1 MKLLKRLICLT
12 LAVLMLGSLCA
23 CGGTNGNTPETTEGT
38 TAPVVKQPAD
48 TTTPVSDGK
57 TLKMLCLTSSFGV
70 DTTELLAK
78 IAYAEGATDV
88 VIGRLYASGC
98 TLEKHVQNTMSTN
111 GLYDNYYKSTPT
123 GDWTTTPGVPL
134 LPVLKEEDWD
144 IIYIQQGAAAAALP
158 HTYGDYLNQLID
170 FIDKNKTNPNAR
182 YVWNLTWAYQG
193 DSTQSVFT
201 GTFASDQ
208 MAMYDALISTVQEQ
222 ILTRTDFSAVIP
234 TGTAVQNARTS
245 YFGDNL
251 CKDTYHLNN
260 LGKVIAAYTA
270 WSKLTGQTITEV
282 KLQNPISTRDL
293 PSPVAMLTED
303 DKKVIVE
310 AVNNA
315 IANPYEITQSQY
327 TQKP

>member
-1 MKLLKRLICLT
+1 MKMMKKTICLT
-12 LAVLMLGSLCA
+12 LALLMVLGLCA
-23 CGGTNGNTPETTEGT
+23 CAGSNDTPATT
-38 TAPVVKQPAD
+38 TADTTPVVKQPAD

-78 IAYAEGATDV
+78 VAYAEGATDV

-98 TLEKHVQNTMSTN
+98 TLEKHVLNSQSSL

-158 HTYGDYLNQLID
+158 ETYGNYLDQLIE

-193 DSTQSVFT
+193 DSTQPVFA
-201 GTFASDQ
+201 GTFGSDQ
-208 MAMYDALISTVQEQ
+208 MAMYDALISTVKEQ

-234 TGTAVQNARTS
+234 SGTAVQNARTS

-293 PSPVAMLTED
+293 PSPPAILSED

-310 AVNNA
+310 SVNNA
-315 IANPYEITQSQY
+315 IANPYEITQSQF
-327 TQKP
+327 TEKP

>member
-1 MKLLKRLICLT
+1 MKLMKRLISLT
-12 LAVLMLGSLCA
+12 LCLLMLLSLCA
-23 CGGTNGNTPETTEGT
+23 CGAGNDTPETTAGT
-38 TAPVVKQPAD
+38 TAAAVKQPAD

-98 TLEKHVQNTMSTN
+98 TLEKHVLNTMSNN
-111 GLYDNYYKSTPT
+111 GFYDNYYKSTPT
-123 GDWTTTPGVPL
+123 GDWTNKIGVPL
-134 LPVLKEEDWD
+134 LPVLLEEDWD

-158 HTYGDYLNQLID
+158 ETYGDYLDKLID

-182 YVWNLTWAYQG
+182 YVWNMTWAYQS
-193 DSTQSVFT
+193 DSLQAVFA
-201 GTFASDQ
+201 GTFGSDQ
-208 MAMYDALISTVQEQ
+208 MAMYDSLVSTVKDK
-222 ILTRTDFSAVIP
+222 ILSRTDFSAVIP

-270 WSKLTGQTITEV
+270 WSKLTGKPVTEI
-282 KLQNPISTRDL
+282 KLNNPITTRDL
-293 PSPVAMLTED
+293 PSPAVILTEE
-303 DKKVIVE
+303 DKQVIVE

-315 IANPYEITQSQY
+315 INNPYEITQSQF
-327 TQKP
+327 TEKP